1 MQVNTSTCTQTKTR
15 RHKLTHNMHGD
26 TNASIGVDVLASIK
40 KKGTLNSPNCH
51 TQSTTQR
58 GSPNVKIYLEKFM
71 HIHKLHTTLCAS
83 ITVCLSRL
91 FIYLLAYLFICVFII
106 RWTDFLFY
114 LQALFRRESGRT
126 FILWW
131 EQSLIQNR
139 PIPPSIPLSDCL
151 FLSVHQTG
159 SRSLSQP
166 ISPTFCHRLSLCV
179 SLSFPLYIFQTH
191 PFLASAS
198 LPLSFFFPVSQ
209 KCFLLILHTLATLS
223 RLIMKSMRLQL
234 HTIVFRSSSER
245 SHMTTHPSP
254 PDKMCVRHSPVS
266 IPTFCVT

>member
-1 MQVNTSTCTQTKTR
+1 
-15 RHKLTHNMHGD
+15 
-26 TNASIGVDVLASIK
+26 
-40 KKGTLNSPNCH
+40 
-51 TQSTTQR
+51 
-58 GSPNVKIYLEKFM
+58 M

-191 PFLASAS
+191 PFLARAS
-198 LPLSFFFPVSQ
+198 LPLSFFFFSFPEMLSPYFAHSSHTEQ
-209 KCFLLILHTLATLS
+209 TNYEINAFAAPHHCFQVIFRKISHDHTSLATWQNVCQTQS
-223 RLIMKSMRLQL
+223 WVYSYFL
-234 HTIVFRSSSER
+234 HYI
-245 SHMTTHPSP
+245 
-254 PDKMCVRHSPVS
+254 
-266 IPTFCVT
+266 I

>member
-1 MQVNTSTCTQTKTR
+1 M
-15 RHKLTHNMHGD
+15 
-26 TNASIGVDVLASIK
+26 
-40 KKGTLNSPNCH
+40 
-51 TQSTTQR
+51 
-58 GSPNVKIYLEKFM
+58 
-71 HIHKLHTTLCAS
+71 HTTLCAS

-179 SLSFPLYIFQTH
+179 SLSFPLYIFQSH
-191 PFLASAS
+191 PFLASVS
-198 LPLSFFFPVSQ
+198 LPLSFFFSVSQ
-209 KCFLLILHTLATLS
+209 KCFLLILHTRHTEQTNYEINVFAAPHHCFQVIFRKISHDHTSLATWQSVCQTQS
-223 RLIMKSMRLQL
+223 RVYSYFLRYI
-234 HTIVFRSSSER
+234 I
-245 SHMTTHPSP
+245 
-254 PDKMCVRHSPVS
+254 
-266 IPTFCVT
+266 